1 MWVCAIIPILMKK
14 PKNKNSLYLRLHEN
28 QMAKVRFTL
37 SPSNSR
43 VYVSIA
49 VLQSKETG
57 SERQLSSPTVTGYR
71 AKIWTGD
78 CHQNPCS
85 FLTIPGKEGA
95 VVEATPG
102 PILKDGKL
110 GEAQMK
116 KEVSSGCENR
126 GGLALPAQIKI

>member
-1 MWVCAIIPILMKK
+1 
-14 PKNKNSLYLRLHEN
+14 
-28 QMAKVRFTL
+28 MAKVRFTL

-49 VLQSKETG
+49 ILRSKETG
-57 SERQLSSPTVTGYR
+57 SERQLSSPTVTRYR

-78 CHQNPCS
+78 CPQSPCS

-95 VVEATPG
+95 VVEATSG
-102 PILKDGKL
+102 PIMKDGKV

-116 KEVSSGCENR
+116 REVTSGCENR
-126 GGLALPAQIKI
+126 GGLALPAQTKI